1 MIPFHKP
8 LLNYSTA
15 AIRWKAQSTV
25 VIVTGYY
32 SFFQAQAVE
41 ALKSGDLE
49 AFNSALSSLQD
60 GSIDSLVEDSKGKTL
75 LMLTIELQK
84 DDSR

>member
-1 MIPFHKP
+1 M
-8 LLNYSTA
+8 
-15 AIRWKAQSTV
+15 R
-25 VIVTGYY
+25 IVTGNY
-32 SFFQAQAVE
+32 SFFQAHAVE

-49 AFNSALSSLQD
+49 AFNSALSSLQG